1 MHFVVLCI
9 LYNVCCVLKL
19 SLNTTYKI
27 HKFKDLKIWQ
37 DSIELAVEIYKL
49 TKEFPIDERFGLTS
63 QMNRCSVS
71 VSSNIAE
78 GAGRNNP
85 KEFRQFLGIA
95 LGSACELES
104 QLVICQKLN
113 FMSEEKLK
121 EQTEKIVYLQN
132 MINKLIKT
140 L

>member
-1 MHFVVLCI
+1 M
-9 LYNVCCVLKL
+9 N
-19 SLNTTYKI
+19 N
-27 HKFKDLKIWQ
+27 FKELKIWK
-37 DSIELAVEIYKL
+37 DSINLAVDIYKM
-49 TKEFPIDERFGLTS
+49 TKLFPDTEKFGLIS
-63 QMNRCSVS
+63 QMNRCSIS

-104 QLVICQKLN
+104 QLIVSQKLD
-113 FMSEEKLK
+113 FISEEILN
-121 EQTEKIVYLQN
+121 QQIEKIVHIQN

>member
-1 MHFVVLCI
+1 M
-9 LYNVCCVLKL
+9 NQ
-19 SLNTTYKI
+19 
-27 HKFKDLKIWQ
+27 FKELKIWK
-37 DSIELAVEIYKL
+37 DGINLAVDIYKL
-49 TKEFPIDERFGLTS
+49 TKLFPPEEKFGLVS
-63 QMNRCSVS
+63 QMNRCVIS

-104 QLVICQKLN
+104 QLIVSQMLDFISEDTLKVHEDKL
-113 FMSEEKLK
+113 
-121 EQTEKIVYLQN
+121 VHLQN